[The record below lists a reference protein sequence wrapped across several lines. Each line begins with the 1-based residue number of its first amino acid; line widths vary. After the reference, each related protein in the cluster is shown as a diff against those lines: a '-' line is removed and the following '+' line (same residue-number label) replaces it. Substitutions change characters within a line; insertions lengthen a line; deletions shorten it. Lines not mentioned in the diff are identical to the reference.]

1 MNRGSEGIGTPIFR
15 GSFLQEKG
23 RKLIAIEANSG
34 NEYDKME
41 QVKSDVAALGIAS
54 FLDDGSNEKVA
65 LAREVYGAQVARMND
80 VGKLK
85 RMASDEKAS

>member
-1 MNRGSEGIGTPIFR
+1 M
-15 GSFLQEKG
+15 
-23 RKLIAIEANSG
+23 IAIEANIG

-41 QVKSDVAALGIAS
+41 QVKGDVAALGIAS

-85 RMASDEKAS
+85 RMTSDERQG